1 MPGIITS
8 STTRSGK
15 RSRAR
20 RQASSPS
27 DASIT
32 SSFGSIDRRWRVT
45 SSNIVGS
52 SSATSTIGGAAF
64 AFTMTMIEEL
74 DCFGQVLSFIGRLI
88 DHTSVG
94 CSLHPDRLR
103 LVARR
108 SPSRPERAARR
119 ARSAPSL
126 VDEERRHAGRRLDE
140 LLVRGHVL
148 HHRGHV
154 TLRQLELVLHHSLG
168 GIEQLADHFLPPR
181 VRGNEHERRPVGL
194 FARDQRA
201 GSALALVH
209 VEPHGHVRGEAD
221 RRVGGDDHGH
231 CAVRPV
237 LRGSLVAGA
246 GVDGVSVGRA
256 PFDGGKAERRCARSV
271 GACGHE
277 AREGTRAG
285 RPGKGALE
293 RQGRSRSSGDGA
305 RLGTR
310 RYLPIRM
317 PPKTAR
323 RIAPTAGPRVHER
336 GNKRLDGVLDFVA
349 FAARPM
355 PLLTLL
361 DEAPRRIV
369 SLLEAE
375 VCSLYLLEGDK
386 SELVMRGNVGL
397 SNAAIGQVRL
407 RVGQGITGESIE
419 YMRPISTE
427 TAEQHGAYKHFAG
440 IGEERFPVFL
450 AVPFRGKAGPLG
462 AVVVQRSAVPFTEA
476 DIELLALVGGLI
488 AAGSRH
494 AELVDEA
501 RERRARRTGGGTRK
515 VTLAGRPVVVGRALG
530 AVAALRRPPRRPE
543 ERPNGPEGPHA
554 DAHVRRLRGAFDV
567 AEKAIH
573 GLRERAGSIGLA
585 ADAQFL
591 STYVEILEDM
601 RFRERATEL
610 VASGAGVAQAL
621 SKVARAVTRAAA
633 SVTRDSFLEERARD
647 IEDLCDAL
655 TMLADTDRRS
665 ALPSKAVLLGDTLTV
680 FDLLVSAR
688 SMPTGIALTERAS
701 GPRTRVLLKLM
712 NIPAVADVKG

>member
-1 MPGIITS
+1 
-8 STTRSGK
+8 
-15 RSRAR
+15 
-20 RQASSPS
+20 
-27 DASIT
+27 
-32 SSFGSIDRRWRVT
+32 
-45 SSNIVGS
+45 
-52 SSATSTIGGAAF
+52 
-64 AFTMTMIEEL
+64 
-74 DCFGQVLSFIGRLI
+74 
-88 DHTSVG
+88 
-94 CSLHPDRLR
+94 
-103 LVARR
+103 
-108 SPSRPERAARR
+108 
-119 ARSAPSL
+119 
-126 VDEERRHAGRRLDE
+126 
-140 LLVRGHVL
+140 
-148 HHRGHV
+148 
-154 TLRQLELVLHHSLG
+154 
-168 GIEQLADHFLPPR
+168 
-181 VRGNEHERRPVGL
+181 
-194 FARDQRA
+194 
-201 GSALALVH
+201 
-209 VEPHGHVRGEAD
+209 
-221 RRVGGDDHGH
+221 
-231 CAVRPV
+231 
-237 LRGSLVAGA
+237 
-246 GVDGVSVGRA
+246 
-256 PFDGGKAERRCARSV
+256 
-271 GACGHE
+271 
-277 AREGTRAG
+277 
-285 RPGKGALE
+285 
-293 RQGRSRSSGDGA
+293 
-305 RLGTR
+305 
-310 RYLPIRM
+310 M

-462 AVVVQRSAVPFTEA
+462 AVVVQRSSVPFTDA

-530 AVAALRRPPRRPE
+530 AVAALRRPPRRPT
-543 ERPNGPEGPHA
+543 ERPEGPQRNDA
-554 DAHVRRLRGAFDV
+554 DADVRRLRGAFDV

-573 GLRERAGSIGLA
+573 GLRERARSIGLA
-585 ADAQFL
+585 GDAQFL
-591 STYVEILEDM
+591 ATYVEILEDM

-712 NIPAVADVKG
+712 NIPAVADVKGLFRWATDGDIALLDGDHGLLVINPTKSEVASLREDRRSSQGPAQGKTRTEGEGNTREGKGASRAPVSR